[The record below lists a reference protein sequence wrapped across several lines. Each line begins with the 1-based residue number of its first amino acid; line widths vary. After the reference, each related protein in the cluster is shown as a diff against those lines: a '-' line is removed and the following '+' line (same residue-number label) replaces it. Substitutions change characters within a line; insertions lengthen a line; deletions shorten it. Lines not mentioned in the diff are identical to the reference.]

1 MGKSEMSGLSSKQYI
16 KMLSELRWK
25 ICVQPQKKEKKRN
38 WVICRDVVGPKVC
51 HTGWSQ
57 LEREKINIVY

>member
-1 MGKSEMSGLSSKQYI
+1 MGKSEMSRLYSKQYI

-25 ICVQPQKKEKKRN
+25 ICVQPQKKKWN

-51 HTGWSQ
+51 HTEWSQ